1 MTDATDDR
9 VQPAPEGAEPSVPAP
24 VEGAPYAAPE
34 PFAGSEPFTA
44 SDPFA
49 TFAPAH
55 QPFTQ
60 SERVGR
66 GIALALLIIP
76 AGVIVWTVLWNIGF
90 IASIV
95 TWGVAI
101 GTVWLY
107 RVGSK
112 ARVTRGAFWG
122 IIAIVAVTVALSLL
136 AGIFTDLVAA
146 LKIPLGDALT
156 DGRVWALFWDNL
168 FTNGDMWQSYLP
180 SVLLALLFA
189 VLGCFT
195 TLRRASRESRA

>member
-9 VQPAPEGAEPSVPAP
+9 IQPAPEGADPSATAPAGPPP
-24 VEGAPYAAPE
+24 VTAPE
-34 PFAGSEPFTA
+34 GYTTPEGFAWPDGVAVPG
-44 SDPFA
+44 
-49 TFAPAH
+49 
-55 QPFTQ
+55 PFTQ

-66 GIALALLIIP
+66 GLALALLIIP

-95 TWGVAI
+95 TWGVAV
-101 GTVWLY
+101 GAVWLY
-107 RVGSK
+107 RAGSK

-122 IIAIVAVTVALSLL
+122 IIAIVAVTVVLSLL
-136 AGIFTDLVAA
+136 AGIFIDLVDA
-146 LKIPLGDALT
+146 LKVPLGDALT
-156 DGRVWALFWDNL
+156 DDRVWGLFGDNL

>member
-1 MTDATDDR
+1 VTF
-9 VQPAPEGAEPSVPAP
+9 S
-24 VEGAPYAAPE
+24 
-34 PFAGSEPFTA
+34 PFTA
-44 SDPFA
+44 ADPYTHA
-49 TFAPAH
+49 
-55 QPFTQ
+55 
-60 SERVGR
+60 ERVGR

-76 AGVIVWTVLWNIGF
+76 AGVIAWTILWNIGF

-95 TWGVAI
+95 TWGVAV
-101 GTVWLY
+101 GAVWLY
-107 RVGSK
+107 RAGSK
-112 ARVTRGAFWG
+112 SRVTRGAFWG
-122 IIAIVAVTVALSLL
+122 IIAIVAVTIVLSLL

-156 DGRVWALFWDNL
+156 DDRVWRLFADNL

>member
-9 VQPAPEGAEPSVPAP
+9 VQPAPEGAVPSVPAS
-24 VEGAPYAAPE
+24 VDSA
-34 PFAGSEPFTA
+34 SFTA
-44 SDPFA
+44 PDPFA
-49 TFAPAH
+49 AADPFAASD
-55 QPFTQ
+55 PFTQ

-76 AGVIVWTVLWNIGF
+76 AGVIVWTVLWNVGF

-95 TWGVAI
+95 TWGVAF
-101 GTVWLY
+101 GAVWLY
-107 RVGSK
+107 RAGSK
-112 ARVTRGAFWG
+112 ARVTRAAFWG
-122 IIAIVAVTVALSLL
+122 IIAIVAVTIVLSLL

-156 DGRVWALFWDNL
+156 DDRVWGLFADNL
-168 FTNGDMWQSYLP
+168 FTNGEMWQSYLP

>member
-24 VEGAPYAAPE
+24 EPE
-34 PFAGSEPFTA
+34 PE
-44 SDPFA
+44 
-49 TFAPAH
+49 
-55 QPFTQ
+55 PFTQ
-60 SERVGR
+60 SEHVSR
-66 GIALALLIIP
+66 GLALALLIIP

-101 GTVWLY
+101 GAVWLY
-107 RVGSK
+107 RAGSK

-122 IIAIVAVTVALSLL
+122 IIAIVAVTVVLSLL
-136 AGIFTDLVAA
+136 AGIYSDLVAA

-156 DGRVWALFWDNL
+156 DDRVWGLFADNL

-180 SVLLALLFA
+180 SILLALLFA

>member
-9 VQPAPEGAEPSVPAP
+9 VQPAPEGAQPPA
-24 VEGAPYAAPE
+24 GAAAPHDAA
-34 PFAGSEPFTA
+34 PAYTPL
-44 SDPFA
+44 DPFA
-49 TFAPAH
+49 AP
-55 QPFTQ
+55 QPFSQ
-60 SERVGR
+60 AERVGR

-95 TWGVAI
+95 TWGVAV
-101 GTVWLY
+101 GAVWLY
-107 RVGSK
+107 RAGSK

-122 IIAIVAVTVALSLL
+122 IIAIVAVTIVLSLL
-136 AGIFTDLVAA
+136 AGIFADLVAV

-156 DGRVWALFWDNL
+156 DGRVWSLFWDNL

>member
-24 VEGAPYAAPE
+24 VDGV
-34 PFAGSEPFTA
+34 PFTA
-44 SDPFA
+44 SEPFGG
-49 TFAPAH
+49 FAPAP

-76 AGVIVWTVLWNIGF
+76 AGVVAWTVLWNIGF

-101 GTVWLY
+101 GAVWLY
-107 RVGSK
+107 RFGSK

-122 IIAIVAVTVALSLL
+122 IIAIVAVTVVLSLL
-136 AGIFTDLVAA
+136 AGIFVDLVAA
-146 LKIPLGDALT
+146 LKIPLGDALA
-156 DGRVWALFWDNL
+156 DDRVWRLFWDNL

>member
-9 VQPAPEGAEPSVPAP
+9 VQPAPEAAEPPAP
-24 VEGAPYAAPE
+24 AAPAASTAA
-34 PFAGSEPFTA
+34 PGYTSA
-44 SDPFA
+44 SDYTA
-49 TFAPAH
+49 APAYTPLDPYTAP

-60 SERVGR
+60 AERVGR

-101 GTVWLY
+101 GAVWLY

-122 IIAIVAVTVALSLL
+122 IIAIVAVTIVLSLL
-136 AGIFTDLVAA
+136 AGIFADLVAV

-156 DGRVWALFWDNL
+156 DGRVWSLFWDNL